1 MTATNY
7 AFEMVSPWKASASG
21 DIKTVADDFIVT
33 EELSFALDG
42 SGDHLYLKI
51 KKTGENT
58 NWVAGQLAKQF
69 NLKNKD
75 VGYAGLK
82 DRHAV
87 TTQWFSILMP
97 PKHEVDIP
105 KVFSENVEC
114 LDVKRHSKKLKKG
127 SIKSNKFSLVVRHVK
142 HAESLDEILTA
153 VQKQGFPNYF
163 GPQRFGRGFNNLVEA
178 EKLFTNKKRRVPRSK
193 QGIYLS
199 AARSYFFNHV
209 LKQRVIDNSWNQ
221 CVEGDVMMLNGSR
234 SIFVPEVYDDVLQ
247 QRVHD
252 MDIHPTAALW
262 GKGELLSRAEVK
274 NLEQS
279 KADADEVLK
288 AGLEA
293 AGLNQERR
301 SLRVFP
307 EGLTWSWTDAATLAL
322 EFSLPSGCYATSMLD
337 AALKV
342 NDVQQHQPS
351 RHVERSKT

>member
-1 MTATNY
+1 MTENNY
-7 AFEMVSPWKASASG
+7 LFEMASPWQTAASG
-21 DIKTVADDFIVT
+21 DIKTLAEDFVVA

-42 SGDHLYLKI
+42 SGDHLYLHI

-97 PKHEVDIP
+97 PKHEVEIP
-105 KVFSENVEC
+105 KIFSDNVEC
-114 LDVKRHSKKLKKG
+114 LEVKRHRKKLKKG
-127 SIKSNKFSLVVRHVK
+127 SIKNNKFSLVVRHVK
-142 HAESLDEILTA
+142 AKESLEKALTA

-178 EKLFTNKKRRVPRSK
+178 EKLFTNKQRRVPRSK

-199 AARSYFFNHV
+199 AARSYIFNQI

-234 SIFVPEVYDDVLQ
+234 SIFVPETYDDVLQ
-247 QRVHD
+247 QRVRD

-262 GKGELLSRAEVK
+262 GKGELLSSADIK
-274 NLEQS
+274 TLEQS
-279 KADADEVLK
+279 KADANEVLK
-288 AGLEA
+288 TGLET

-301 SLRVFP
+301 ALRVFP
-307 EGLTWSWTDAATLAL
+307 ENFTWSWVDETTLAL
-322 EFSLPSGCYATSMLD
+322 EFALPSGCYATSLLD
-337 AALKV
+337 AVLQV
-342 NDVQQHQPS
+342 NDVQHQQAQHQ
-351 RHVERSKT
+351 